1 MEKIKGLCLQDV
13 HFGIKDSDR
22 LYSELKL
29 VLEKLQT
36 GNYRFFSI
44 NGDYFDRKL
53 SLNEPASALAIN
65 FFGQLI
71 NVCATNNIVFRLI
84 QGTRSHDLN
93 QLQIFEHFTKNNDID
108 FKIIQTA
115 QTELIYGMNILY
127 IPEEYP
133 ENSDEYYKPFIK
145 TKTKYDLILGH
156 GTWDFM
162 AFESQKKHA
171 QDVSIL
177 SAPVLFYKDWSSA
190 LADGGKVIFGH
201 IHSRNV
207 YKNKIFYSGSFT
219 RWGYGEKSDRGF
231 TVFETN
237 PETKN
242 IDVKFINN
250 ELAPKYE
257 TISLADLGK
266 DLASE
271 LTISDLE
278 KVITEELIADAE
290 NLKID
295 LTGLSA
301 DVIEFFKTKYRDNKN
316 VKIETKIVPKL
327 LSEEHNAVYDK
338 YDYVL
343 KRSLPVDE
351 TIKKFAKDEFDKD
364 IELDTVKKIIA
375 AEV

>member
-29 VLEKLQT
+29 VLDKLET
-36 GNYRFFSI
+36 GEYGFLSI

-53 SLNEPASALAIN
+53 SLNEPTTALAIN
-65 FFGQLI
+65 FFGKLI
-71 NVCATNNIVFRLI
+71 SVCKDHNIIFRLI

-93 QLQIFEHFTKNNDID
+93 QLQIFEHFTKNHDID

-115 QTELIYGMNILY
+115 QTESVYGMNILY
-127 IPEEYP
+127 LPEEYP
-133 ENSDEYYKPFIK
+133 ENSEAYYKPFIK
-145 TKTKYDLILGH
+145 TDTKYDLILGH

-162 AFESQKKHA
+162 AFESQKTQA

-177 SAPVLFYKDWSSA
+177 SAPVLFYKDWAPA
-190 LADGGKVIFGH
+190 LTENGKIIFGH

-219 RWGYGEKSDRGF
+219 RWGYGEKSARGF
-231 TVFETN
+231 TVFETI
-237 PETKN
+237 PENRDIKVGF
-242 IDVKFINN
+242 IDN

-257 TISLADLGK
+257 TISIADLGK
-266 DLASE
+266 DIASE
-271 LTISDLE
+271 LSISDLE
-278 KVITEELIADAE
+278 KVITDDLIADSE
-290 NLKID
+290 NLRID

-301 DVIEFFKTKYRDNKN
+301 DVIEFFKAKYKDNKN
-316 VKIETKIVPKL
+316 VKIETKTVTRL
-327 LSEEHNAVYDK
+327 LSEEHSAVYDK

-343 KRSLPVDE
+343 NRSLPIDE
-351 TIKKFAKDEFDKD
+351 TIKKFAKDEFDKN

-375 AEV
+375 SEV